1 MIRVCILLFSVSMM
15 SSVSARLALII
26 GNGAYQHVQ
35 PLDNPV
41 NDAKDMAK
49 VLKKLGFEVIV
60 KYNVTN
66 QEMTEAVENFGTR
79 LQRKGGVGLFYFSGH
94 GIQNKGINYLVP
106 IDAKIKKVKEI
117 RWKNLDANYVLAQM
131 ERVDNGI
138 NIMILDACRDD
149 PFKNNPN
156 KKGFGGIKKGFAK
169 MDSPTGALI
178 AYATAPNTAS
188 YGDAKERNSYYT
200 KYLMTAMQQYS
211 HWSVLDML
219 TEVTKQVS
227 LKTEQVQVPWSST
240 SLTERFCFG
249 TCGVQSI
256 IPEPIPPRRVD
267 VSKLLKTCQRHFNAS
282 RLTSGRGGTAVAC
295 YSDVL
300 KLDANNTQA
309 LDGLDAIEAKYV
321 KWIQKAIRQH
331 KKKKALRYMAS
342 LRIVNPDSPKLQAFE
357 EKLDIAIPIMPQP
370 IPQSKTVFRD
380 RLKDGSK
387 GPVMVW

>member
-1 MIRVCILLFSVSMM
+1 MIRVCILLFSFSLM

-49 VLKKLGFEVIV
+49 VLKTLGFEVIV
-60 KYNVTN
+60 KYNVSN

-169 MDSPTGALI
+169 
-178 AYATAPNTAS
+178 
-188 YGDAKERNSYYT
+188 R
-200 KYLMTAMQQYS
+200 
-211 HWSVLDML
+211 
-219 TEVTKQVS
+219 VS
-227 LKTEQVQVPWSST
+227 INIWGRELSN
-240 SLTERFCFG
+240 
-249 TCGVQSI
+249 QS
-256 IPEPIPPRRVD
+256 
-267 VSKLLKTCQRHFNAS
+267 
-282 RLTSGRGGTAVAC
+282 
-295 YSDVL
+295 
-300 KLDANNTQA
+300 
-309 LDGLDAIEAKYV
+309 
-321 KWIQKAIRQH
+321 
-331 KKKKALRYMAS
+331 
-342 LRIVNPDSPKLQAFE
+342 
-357 EKLDIAIPIMPQP
+357 
-370 IPQSKTVFRD
+370 
-380 RLKDGSK
+380 
-387 GPVMVW
+387 